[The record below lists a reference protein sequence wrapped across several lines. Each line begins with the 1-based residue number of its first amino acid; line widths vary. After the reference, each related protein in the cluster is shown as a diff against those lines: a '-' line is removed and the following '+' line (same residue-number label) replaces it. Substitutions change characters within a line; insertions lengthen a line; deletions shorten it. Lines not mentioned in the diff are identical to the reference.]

1 MEGSSAVVA
10 SNGFFPLWLRVKS
23 FTECAAEE
31 LACMTMP
38 FFFPQPCLFCNL
50 FFKGVFRILMA
61 ITEDFFQRYGDSSGL
76 EEWVLRLKEVHKAV
90 GRRGGRE
97 TERVVTS
104 TVR

>member
-1 MEGSSAVVA
+1 MEGSSVVA
-10 SNGFFPLWLRVKS
+10 SNGFFSLWLRVKS

-38 FFFPQPCLFCNL
+38 FSFPQPCLFCNL
-50 FFKGVFRILMA
+50 FFKGVFRMLMA

-104 TVR
+104 TVC